1 MRLVVEKRKQKS
13 GLVQLLSKRTIAVS
27 SKFLLLG
34 IFSELLFMKTS
45 KMPRQTTILSPQL
58 KRRKLRKIYDYI
70 KELLI

>member
-1 MRLVVEKRKQKS
+1 MEKRKQKS
-13 GLVQLLSKRTIAVS
+13 GLVQLLSKRTTAVS

-70 KELLI
+70 KELLS

>member
-1 MRLVVEKRKQKS
+1 MEKREQKS

-34 IFSELLFMKTS
+34 FFSELLFMKTS

-70 KELLI
+70 KELLS